1 MITVETLGRLIAASE
16 DLTDYGMMNLQ
27 KLLEAL
33 VFAIVRVEA
42 RAHRRIYSML
52 SPTPVAGQP
61 IHGKSSRC
69 SWRIE
74 RP

>member
-42 RAHRRIYSML
+42 RAHRRKVD
-52 SPTPVAGQP
+52 PAE
-61 IHGKSSRC
+61 
-69 SWRIE
+69 RIGE
-74 RP
+74 IGRLIRGLPE